1 MISIIR
7 PKPAC
12 SRHLQRVLVSLLLL
26 TLLTVTAPTIAT
38 AQDATGGQQRTMIDV
53 IIDGGVIGGLI
64 ILLSIAAVG
73 LMIEHAI
80 SIRKGAMIPEMSLLE
95 VEELI
100 QNNEIENAVDCC
112 EAAGED
118 CLATAVIHAA
128 LVRYQAAKFG
138 FAEYK
143 AAAEEAGEVYTGR
156 LYRKTT
162 GLALIA
168 AIAPMLGLS
177 GTVLGMI
184 EAFNTIAATGGL
196 AKPDELAGGIGKA
209 LITTLM
215 GLFVAMPAMVAVS
228 FFRNRIDSLVAEA
241 GKRVEQILLP
251 LSGNR

>member
-1 MISIIR
+1 MITDKRQSQL
-7 PKPAC
+7 
-12 SRHLQRVLVSLLLL
+12 HLARRLICLLLVVLV
-26 TLLTVTAPTIAT
+26 TATAPAIAF
-38 AQDATGGQQRTMIDV
+38 AQDGATGGEQKTMIDV
-53 IIDGGVIGGLI
+53 IIGGGVIGGII
-64 ILLSIAAVG
+64 ILLSVAAVG

-80 SIRKGAMIPEMSLLE
+80 SIRKGALIPEIPLLE

-112 EAAGED
+112 DAAGED

-128 LVRYQAAKFG
+128 LIRYQAAKFG

-143 AAAEEAGEVYTGR
+143 AAAEEAGEVYTSR

>member
-1 MISIIR
+1 MISQNN
-7 PKPAC
+7 
-12 SRHLQRVLVSLLLL
+12 SRLHLARLLICMLLV
-26 TLLTVTAPTIAT
+26 TVVIAAAPTLAF
-38 AQDATGGQQRTMIDV
+38 AQDSGTGGQQRTMIDV
-53 IIDGGVIGGLI
+53 IIDGGLIGGLI
-64 ILLSIAAVG
+64 IILSVAAVG

-80 SIRKGAMIPEMSLLE
+80 SIRRGALIPEIVLLE

-100 QNNEIENAVDCC
+100 QNDEIENAVDCC
-112 EAAGED
+112 DSAGED

-128 LVRYQAAKFG
+128 LVRYKAAKFG

-168 AIAPMLGLS
+168 GIAPLLGLS

-251 LSGNR
+251 LSGKR